1 MNLLNKLTV
10 KNLKLNKKRT
20 IVTIIGIVLSIALL
34 TAVSSFYTSGINSLI
49 EYEKYLTGNY
59 HVKFE
64 NVSEEDLESLKLNEN
79 FEFISAMKDI
89 GYSKINSNNENK
101 PYILVKGYTK
111 ESFNQLGV
119 RLIDGRLPEN
129 DSEVLIPTHLY
140 TNGRVKYEIG
150 DKIKLNLGKRYI
162 NGEVV
167 NQNAPYEKE
176 EIFKAEEEKEYT
188 VVGRIQRSIT
198 KVEPYSA
205 PGYTLI
211 TLLPEVKKDD
221 SLDLYIRFK
230 KDRLKDYYKSI
241 ALIEGF
247 DPDLFARATDT
258 SKLSDFTEE
267 EEAKLDEQYE
277 NRKYDF
283 VLNQYLAE
291 FEKNPLTGS
300 AMGDMGRVVMLVL
313 AIIVVS
319 SVFCIRNSFDISIT
333 EKIKQYGMLRS
344 VGATKKQIR
353 KNVLYEATVLGL
365 IGIPLGII
373 LGLVATIILMIITNA
388 LMDGM
393 LGDGL
398 TLKFVFSWIA
408 VIASIILG
416 FITIY
421 LSALKSAFKA
431 SHVSPIESIRN
442 SANIKIKRKSL
453 KVPKI
458 ISKIFKIGGE
468 ISYKNIKRN
477 KRKFRTTVIS
487 IIMSVSVFIGL
498 TSFMNIAMSSVK
510 DEIKNADYTIS
521 VSIDNPLDK
530 TLQKYRNFKNV
541 SNVDKVSIMKT
552 DYMFLDN
559 VSFSDDYKR
568 IEKDNVE
575 YQDTYVQVKVLDN
588 DSFNEYLKSLK
599 LDPDDYKDKGILNNI
614 VLKYDNGKKVRI
626 NTFNTKEGDSI
637 KNRIEVE
644 GDKDFSIKIGKITY
658 DRPFGEAN
666 NIAQPLLIMNYDL
679 YKNTFN
685 KKFDN
690 IKIYIN
696 SSDSKTSQDELEK
709 LLNDE
714 GYSLENIEETVR
726 QMNNIILLVGI
737 FLYGFITVITLI
749 GVTNIFNT
757 INSNISLR
765 RQEFAMLKSI
775 GMTKKEFNNMIRLE
789 SIFIGI
795 KSLVFGIPGGIG
807 ISLLVY
813 KSFDVGSAIPYQVPL
828 NAIIISVVAVFLLI
842 SIIMSYSVKKCDNQ
856 NIIETIR
863 NENI

>member
-64 NVSEEDLESLKLNEN
+64 NVSEEEFESLKLNEN
-79 FEFISAMKDI
+79 FEFISVMKDI
-89 GYSKINSNNENK
+89 GYSKINTNNENK

-176 EIFKAEEEKEYT
+176 EMFKAEEEKEYT
-188 VVGRIQRSIT
+188 VVGRIQRPIT

-247 DPDLFARATDT
+247 DPDLFAEATDT
-258 SKLSDFTEE
+258 SKVTDFTEE
-267 EEAKLDEQYE
+267 EEAKLNEQYE

-373 LGLVATIILMIITNA
+373 LGLVATIILLIITNV

-498 TSFMNIAMSSVK
+498 TSFMNIAMTSVK
-510 DEIKNADYTIS
+510 DEIKNADYTLS
-521 VSIDNPLDK
+521 VSIDDPIDK

-575 YQDTYVQVKVLDN
+575 YQDTYLQVKALDN

-599 LDPDDYKDKGILNNI
+599 LDPDDYKDKAILNNI

-626 NTFNTKEGDSI
+626 NTFNIKEGDSI

-644 GDKDFSIKIGKITY
+644 GDKDFSIKVGKITY

-685 KKFDN
+685 KKFDK

-813 KSFDVGSAIPYQVPL
+813 KSFEIDGVVHYQLPL

>member
-20 IVTIIGIVLSIALL
+20 IVTIIGIILSIALL

-49 EYEKYLTGNY
+49 EYEKYITGNY

-64 NVSEEDLESLKLNEN
+64 NVSEEDLEFLKLNEN
-79 FEFISAMKDI
+79 FEFISVMKDI
-89 GYSKINSNNENK
+89 GYSKIKSNNENK
-101 PYILVKGYTK
+101 PYVFVKGYTK

-140 TNGRVKYEIG
+140 TNVRVKYEIG

-162 NGEVV
+162 NGVAV

-176 EIFKAEEEKEYT
+176 EMFKAEEEKEYT
-188 VVGRIQRSIT
+188 VVGKIERPIS

-211 TLLPEVKKDD
+211 TLLPEIKKDD

-230 KDRLKDYYKSI
+230 KDRLKNFYRSI

-247 DPDLFARATDT
+247 DPDLFTKATDT

-300 AMGDMGRVVMLVL
+300 AMGDMGRVVILVL

-373 LGLVATIILMIITNA
+373 LGLVATIILMIITNV
-388 LMDGM
+388 LTDGM
-393 LGDGL
+393 LGNGL

-416 FITIY
+416 FVTIY

-487 IIMSVSVFIGL
+487 IIISVSVFIGL
-498 TSFMNIAMSSVK
+498 TSFMNVAMMSVK

-521 VSIDNPLDK
+521 VSIDYPLDK
-530 TLQKYRNFKNV
+530 TLQKYRDFKNV
-541 SNVDKVSIMKT
+541 TNVDKVSITKT

-568 IEKDNVE
+568 IEKDNV
-575 YQDTYVQVKVLDN
+575 
-588 DSFNEYLKSLK
+588 
-599 LDPDDYKDKGILNNI
+599 
-614 VLKYDNGKKVRI
+614 
-626 NTFNTKEGDSI
+626 
-637 KNRIEVE
+637 
-644 GDKDFSIKIGKITY
+644 
-658 DRPFGEAN
+658 
-666 NIAQPLLIMNYDL
+666 
-679 YKNTFN
+679 
-685 KKFDN
+685 
-690 IKIYIN
+690 
-696 SSDSKTSQDELEK
+696 
-709 LLNDE
+709 
-714 GYSLENIEETVR
+714 
-726 QMNNIILLVGI
+726 
-737 FLYGFITVITLI
+737 
-749 GVTNIFNT
+749 
-757 INSNISLR
+757 
-765 RQEFAMLKSI
+765 
-775 GMTKKEFNNMIRLE
+775 
-789 SIFIGI
+789 
-795 KSLVFGIPGGIG
+795 
-807 ISLLVY
+807 
-813 KSFDVGSAIPYQVPL
+813 
-828 NAIIISVVAVFLLI
+828 
-842 SIIMSYSVKKCDNQ
+842 
-856 NIIETIR
+856 
-863 NENI
+863 